1 MDVNERQEPTT
12 GASNETASPAI
23 STVQEA
29 REYLAENHIDNI
41 RLVVTDLMGMAR
53 GKRVPVAKFLKA
65 CEQGL
70 TYCLAH
76 YGFTID
82 SDMVPDL
89 PGLGWAGGFPD
100 AVMWPDLGTLIALPW
115 DEGSAW
121 VVCDMRYQDGE
132 EVPYDPRNVLKR
144 QIAALSESGAAL
156 VAGLEYE
163 CYVLRETQQSLRA
176 KMWDAGQ
183 FEGLFTGGACYDQV
197 RTGVAGPLMKDIWR
211 NLCRVGVPLDSFH
224 IELGGGH
231 VEFPMKEAETLAAAD
246 RAILLKVA
254 IKEICQQHGLMATFM
269 AKIDPSYEGLSGA
282 VHHSL
287 VDASGDNLF
296 YDAARPH
303 TLSVV
308 FDQWC
313 EGLLQNLVDMTL
325 MLLPNY
331 NSYKRPVPGSY
342 VGNSTTWGIENRV
355 TSFRAINFDPH
366 AVRIEARLAAADAN
380 PYLALAAT
388 IAGGTYGLRNRL
400 ALRPLF
406 SGTDPAVDDQGRD
419 DVQRIPP
426 SLEAAITQF
435 EGSERMRE
443 FFGDSFCEMFV
454 AHRRNELDW
463 FRHRVSDLERARY
476 LEYV

>member
-1 MDVNERQEPTT
+1 MDAKDGRESTT
-12 GASNETASPAI
+12 TASAGVVPAGVR
-23 STVQEA
+23 TAQEA
-29 REYLAENHIDNI
+29 REYLAEHRIDNV

-53 GKRVPVAKFLKA
+53 GKRVPVEKFLKA
-65 CEQGL
+65 CEGGL

-89 PGLGWAGGFPD
+89 PGLGWASGFPD
-100 AVMWPDLGTLIALPW
+100 AVMWPDLGTLTILPW

-121 VVCDMRYQDGE
+121 VICDMRYQDGSD
-132 EVPYDPRNVLKR
+132 VPYDPRNVLKR
-144 QIAALSESGAAL
+144 QIAKLGESDAAL
-156 VAGLEYE
+156 VVGLEYE

-176 KMWDAGQ
+176 KMWDPAQ
-183 FEGLFTGGACYDQV
+183 FEGLFVGGGCYDQV

-211 NLCRVGVPLDSFH
+211 NLCRAGVPLDSFH

-231 VEFPMKEAETLAAAD
+231 LEFPMKEAEALAAAD

-287 VDASGDNLF
+287 VDGSGANLF
-296 YDAARPH
+296 YDAGRPNG
-303 TLSVV
+303 LSAV
-308 FDQWC
+308 FDHWC
-313 EGLLQNLVDMTL
+313 EGLLQNVVDMTL

-342 VGNSTTWGIENRV
+342 VGNSTTWGVESRATAFRV
-355 TSFRAINFDPH
+355 INFDPH

-380 PYLALAAT
+380 PYLAVAATLAA
-388 IAGGTYGLRNRL
+388 GSYGLRNQLDRAATL
-400 ALRPLF
+400 HRDRPGDRRSGAGGRAVHPGLPRGGDQSVRGQHADARVLRRHVLRRRSWRTGGTISTG
-406 SGTDPAVDDQGRD
+406 SGRG
-419 DVQRIPP
+419 
-426 SLEAAITQF
+426 
-435 EGSERMRE
+435 
-443 FFGDSFCEMFV
+443 
-454 AHRRNELDW
+454 
-463 FRHRVSDLERARY
+463 
-476 LEYV
+476 